1 MRAIPSHREV
11 SAYSW
16 VPLCRASLGRI
27 SRNGEPRPGNDPG
40 RMTHYS
46 VRTSEEGNRRES
58 IGSKHIPSPLRGEA
72 CRALAVQ

>member
-1 MRAIPSHREV
+1 MCAIPSHREL

-16 VPLCRASLGRI
+16 VPLCRASLRHT
-27 SRNGEPRPGNDPG
+27 SRNGEPRLGNDPG

-58 IGSKHIPSPLRGEA
+58 IGSKHILSPLREA